1 MLFLGFFELFIGL
14 SELELSLGQCFQPKL
29 FLIIKDA
36 LWVALDNLWLWRT
49 WSPFLVS
56 ATALLILSIIS
67 IFSVLGSSIVF
78 SLIDQLI
85 KRLIDRTACPT
96 SSSLLVAQTLTL
108 LTQSLLKVLILH
120 APPALIVGC
129 VVLGHVELDRLAAGG
144 ALDLLD
150 EPGAEADQVE
160 HMAAAQLLALLN
172 VAKADA
178 AFVSWSTIFTRSHDI
193 FQLLQLSDELSPF
206 DQR

>member
-1 MLFLGFFELFIGL
+1 M
-14 SELELSLGQCFQPKL
+14 SL
-29 FLIIKDA
+29 
-36 LWVALDNLWLWRT
+36 
-49 WSPFLVS
+49 
-56 ATALLILSIIS
+56 IS

-85 KRLIDRTACPT
+85 ESLIDRAACPPG
-96 SSSLLVAQTLTL
+96 SPLLVAQTLAL

-120 APPALIVGC
+120 APPTLIVGLII
-129 VVLGHVELDRLAAGG
+129 LGHVELDGLAAGG

-178 AFVSWSTIFTRSHDI
+178 AFVSWGTLLTRSHDI

>member
-1 MLFLGFFELFIGL
+1 MVSTTTILVFTI
-14 SELELSLGQCFQPKL
+14 
-29 FLIIKDA
+29 LIA
-36 LWVALDNLWLWRT
+36 R
-49 WSPFLVS
+49 
-56 ATALLILSIIS
+56 ILN
-67 IFSVLGSSIVF
+67 VLGSIVF

-129 VVLGHVELDRLAAGG
+129 VVLGQVELDRLAAGG
-144 ALDLLD
+144 ALNLLN

-160 HMAAAQLLALLN
+160 HMAAAQLLALLD